1 MQHLLTVEKPEGGLG
16 VPHVDGKQHRGSLL
30 FGSVT
35 LRTIG
40 ELLDSQ
46 CYHKFHEYLGRAAM
60 TDKTTRILLV
70 DDEESIT
77 DFVGYA
83 LRKEG
88 FVVDIAATGTEA
100 ATLDA
105 QESYDLFILDI
116 MLPGIDGYELCRRIR
131 THSQAPILFLSAR
144 DKELDKVIGLEIG
157 GDDYLTKP
165 FGVRELL
172 ARIHALLRRSNQEGH
187 QAASSSITVAGI
199 TLDEDAHRAMGENG
213 PIHLTPREFELLAYL
228 MRNADKVL
236 GREELLREAW
246 GWEYLTESKTVD
258 THIKRLRDK
267 LAEAGCDPQLVE
279 TVRGYGYRF
288 RA

>member
-1 MQHLLTVEKPEGGLG
+1 
-16 VPHVDGKQHRGSLL
+16 
-30 FGSVT
+30 
-35 LRTIG
+35 
-40 ELLDSQ
+40 
-46 CYHKFHEYLGRAAM
+46 M
-60 TDKTTRILLV
+60 TEKTTRILLV

-88 FVVDIAATGTEA
+88 FVVDIAANGLEA
-100 ATLDA
+100 FEQSANTA
-105 QESYDLFILDI
+105 YDLFILDI

-131 THSQAPILFLSAR
+131 AHSQAPILFLSAR
-144 DKELDKVIGLEIG
+144 GKELDKVIGLEIG

-172 ARIHALLRRSNQEGH
+172 ARIRALLRRSSFDGRHEPDQLTISG
-187 QAASSSITVAGI
+187 V
-199 TLDEDAHRAMGENG
+199 TLDEDAHLALGQNG
-213 PIHLTPREFELLAYL
+213 PIRLTPREFELLAYL
-228 MRNADKVL
+228 MKNAGKVL

-267 LAEAGCDPQLVE
+267 LAEAG
-279 TVRGYGYRF
+279 
-288 RA
+288 

>member
-1 MQHLLTVEKPEGGLG
+1 MTEKTA
-16 VPHVDGKQHRGSLL
+16 H
-30 FGSVT
+30 
-35 LRTIG
+35 
-40 ELLDSQ
+40 
-46 CYHKFHEYLGRAAM
+46 
-60 TDKTTRILLV
+60 ILLV

-83 LRKEG
+83 LRKDG
-88 FVVDIAATGTEA
+88 FAVDIAQNGAEA
-100 ATLDA
+100 WNMASSDA
-105 QESYDLFILDI
+105 YDLYILDI
-116 MLPGIDGYELCRRIR
+116 MLPGLDGYELCRRIR
-131 THSQAPILFLSAR
+131 TISQAPILFLSAR

-172 ARIHALLRRSNQEGH
+172 ARIHALLRRSNPEDRMAVGRI
-187 QAASSSITVAGI
+187 AIGGI
-199 TLDEDAHRAMGENG
+199 TLDEEAHLAQGPNG
-213 PIHLTPREFELLAYL
+213 PIRLTPREFELLAYL
-228 MRNADKVL
+228 MRNAGKVL
-236 GREELLREAW
+236 RREELLREAW

-267 LAEAGCDPQLVE
+267 LAESGSDPQLVE